1 MDAFFYFFMIA
12 SFKKLRTRI
21 YWAAITQPLQ
31 WSSHDQSSQVSY
43 TIDKLLCLT
52 LVSQKM
58 RFSLSQSYFC
68 EQIFSPLRGIE
79 GQPQKAL
86 YYELTQ

>member
-21 YWAAITQPLQ
+21 YWAATIQPIQ
-31 WSSHDQSSQVSY
+31 WSSHDQSSL
-43 TIDKLLCLT
+43 DKLLCLT
-52 LVSQKM
+52 LVSQNI

-86 YYELTQ
+86 YYELAQ